1 MTSRAAQL
9 GEQESSGDNLVD
21 FPMPGE
27 PFEAR
32 DERNGIRLRMNLP
45 AQRDNQADN
54 SPPPETPHV
63 RFLNYKDD
71 WHEFILSRHDRVSAP
86 KERQLRMN
94 FMAGD
99 MPSYSALLAFPARR
113 KRSLEICDTPEF
125 PMNRFSFALIFCV
138 ATVWNL
144 DSLAV
149 ADDKGPKPDLVFLL
163 IGQSNMAGRA
173 ALEEGDEK
181 PIANVLLLDD
191 QGKWI
196 PATNPLNRF
205 ATDRK
210 VLSMQ
215 RISPG
220 AGFVH
225 EMTEKLPGKTIG
237 LIHNA
242 RGGTKIE
249 QWGKGQDLYVHTIER
264 LAKVK
269 NLKVDGV
276 LWHQGEG
283 NRSDTTYLER
293 LTDLVTRLRNDLK
306 NPDLCFVA
314 GEIFGKAIVNDQMAK
329 LVDTVPRTG
338 LAKANEL
345 AVFDKVHFDRKSQ
358 LTLGKRYATETLR
371 LLESDGR

>member
-1 MTSRAAQL
+1 
-9 GEQESSGDNLVD
+9 
-21 FPMPGE
+21 
-27 PFEAR
+27 
-32 DERNGIRLRMNLP
+32 
-45 AQRDNQADN
+45 
-54 SPPPETPHV
+54 
-63 RFLNYKDD
+63 
-71 WHEFILSRHDRVSAP
+71 
-86 KERQLRMN
+86 MN
-94 FMAGD
+94 FMAED
-99 MPSYSALLAFPARR
+99 LPSYSAQPARR

-220 AGFVH
+220 AGFAH
-225 EMTEKLPGKTIG
+225 EMAEKLPGKTIG

-242 RGGTKIE
+242 RGGTKIQ

-264 LAKVK
+264 LSKVK
-269 NLKVDGV
+269 NLRVDGV

-293 LTDLVTRLRNDLK
+293 LTDLVTRLRADLK

-314 GEIFGKAIVNDQMAK
+314 GEIYGKAIVNDQMAK
-329 LVDTVPRTG
+329 LADTVPRTG

-345 AVFDKVHFDRKSQ
+345 TVFDKVHFDRKSQ
-358 LTLGKRYATETLR
+358 LTLGKRYATEMLR
-371 LLESDGR
+371 LLGSESR